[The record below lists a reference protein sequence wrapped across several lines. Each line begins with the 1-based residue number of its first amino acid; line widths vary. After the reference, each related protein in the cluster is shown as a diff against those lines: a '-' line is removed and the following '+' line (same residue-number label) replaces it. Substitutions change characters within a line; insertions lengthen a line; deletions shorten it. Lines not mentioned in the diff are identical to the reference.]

1 MVNPFQLMISTN
13 QRSSQ
18 AEIMDAFDFKGE
30 DLVNVLQ
37 HIDQINSSLG
47 GHRVTINGVKQ
58 LIRNSKKEVITI
70 ADIGC
75 GSGASLRAIA
85 KWAKKQNF
93 QVKLIGIDANP
104 HIIEVAKSL
113 TSAKLNI
120 SYQCLDVFS
129 AEFKALKFDIVCSSL
144 TFHHFKNES
153 IIQLLQQLEKQVKL
167 GIIINDL
174 HRHKLAYRL
183 FQLYS
188 FCFVTSQ
195 IAKKDGLISILR
207 GFKSKDFKYFSTQL
221 NYATQLKWFWA
232 FRYQFLIQIHG

>member
-1 MVNPFQLMISTN
+1 MISTN
-13 QRSSQ
+13 KRSSQ
-18 AEIMDAFDFKGE
+18 AEIMDTFDFKGQ

-58 LIRNSKKEVITI
+58 LLKKSKKEVITI

-85 KWAKKQNF
+85 KWAEKQKF

-104 HIIEVAKSL
+104 YIIEVAKSL
-113 TSAKLNI
+113 TSTKFNI
-120 SYQCLDVFS
+120 SYLCLDVFS
-129 AEFKALKFDIVCSSL
+129 AEFKALEFDIVCSSL
-144 TFHHFKNES
+144 TFHHFKDQS
-153 IIQLLQQLEKQVKL
+153 IIQLLQQLEAQVKL

-188 FCFVTSQ
+188 IFFVRSQ

-207 GFKSKDFKYFSTQL
+207 GFKSKDFKYFSKQL
-221 NYATQLKWFWA
+221 NNATQLKWFWA